1 MQGPNDPC
9 PVSEQIKVPLRTLS
23 SAGFE
28 RQEPLFCE
36 LRFAGVIPILQWA
49 KLRNGEVNHFVQDAR
64 GRGGHGILNLRL
76 PHSGFCLYQFPGDA
90 E

>member
-1 MQGPNDPC
+1 M
-9 PVSEQIKVPLRTLS
+9 
-23 SAGFE
+23 
-28 RQEPLFCE
+28 
-36 LRFAGVIPILQWA
+36 LRFASVIPILQWA